1 MPTPSLWV
9 TPAELAAHLPGSPTP
24 WCVLDVR
31 FELTDSGAGERAF
44 ATSHVPGAQYLRL
57 DRDLARPRAANEG
70 RHPLPAREVAA
81 ACFAAAGVDAGTP
94 VVVMDGGNAL
104 VAARAWWMLRELG
117 HPAVRVLAGGFAAW
131 AAAGLPTASGAA
143 IPAVPGQFAPSAP
156 TPGFGT
162 VDADELWRA
171 LQAGATALDA
181 RAADRYAGLV
191 EPLDPVAGHI
201 PGARNLPYGSL
212 LQADGTL
219 LPEPQLRERLE
230 AALAGNPAAAA
241 LLYCGSGVTACAL
254 HLAFTTA
261 GLADSA
267 GPRVYTGSWSEWCR
281 TPGRPIATGSA
292 P

>member
-1 MPTPSLWV
+1 MTTPSPWT
-9 TPAELAAHLPGSPTP
+9 TPAELAAHLQPGKRPV
-24 WCVLDVR
+24 CVLDVR
-31 FELTDSGAGERAF
+31 FDLADASAGERAF
-44 ATSHVPGAQYLRL
+44 LAGHVPGAQYLHL
-57 DRDLARPRAANEG
+57 DHDLARARLAHEG

-81 ACFAAAGVDAGTP
+81 ARFAAAGVDATTP

-104 VAARAWWMLRELG
+104 FAARAWWMLRELG
-117 HPAVRVLAGGFAAW
+117 HPAVKVLAGGYAAW
-131 AAAGLPTASGAA
+131 VAAALPVASGAA
-143 IPAVPGQFAPSAP
+143 APAAPGSFSPGAP

-162 VDADELWRA
+162 VTADELWGA
-171 LQAGATALDA
+171 LQTGSCAFDA
-181 RAADRYAGLV
+181 RAPERYAGLS

-219 LPEPQLRERLE
+219 LPTPALRAKLE
-230 AALAGNPAAAA
+230 AALTGSAAATA

-261 GLADSA
+261 GLADDS
-267 GPRVYTGSWSEWCR
+267 GPRVYPGSWSEWCR
-281 TPGRPIATGSA
+281 TPGRPVATGGL